1 MILSKKD
8 EKRIRNILLYML
20 NRNTK
25 HIPTTY
31 FYFNNLIDTKIF
43 CNIINYTWRGRED
56 VMKSIIN
63 VYRNGNSSIIGVS
76 KFLNFEGEYEQRP
89 DNDIKRT
96 VVTLDK
102 ELINFSSLL
111 DKEFGRIRS
120 D

>member
-1 MILSKKD
+1 MLSKKD
-8 EKRIRNILLYML
+8 EKRIKKVLLDML
-20 NRNTK
+20 DRNTG
-25 HIPTTY
+25 HMSTIY
-31 FYFNNLIDTKIF
+31 FYFNNLADVRIF
-43 CNIINYTWRGRED
+43 CNIINYTFRGRVD

-76 KFLNFEGEYEQRP
+76 KYLNFEGEYKQRP
-89 DNDIKRT
+89 DSDIKRT

-111 DKEFGRIRS
+111 DKEFDRIRS